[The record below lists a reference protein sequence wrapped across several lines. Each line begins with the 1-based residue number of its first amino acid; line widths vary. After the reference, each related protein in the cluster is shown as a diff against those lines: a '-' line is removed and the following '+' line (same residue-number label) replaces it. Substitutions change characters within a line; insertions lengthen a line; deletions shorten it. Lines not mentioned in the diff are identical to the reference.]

1 MCLVHMDDAEDTK
14 SSKKKHEI
22 FTCEK
27 CDYKTSRRS
36 NYNNHLLT
44 LKHKRMT
51 NDDKKKQKVAEF
63 HCECGKSYI
72 YRQGLH
78 KHKKKCAYIHEESAC
93 NKIIAKTDSLEELS
107 KTDLL
112 NMVHEQNKIIRDIIP
127 KIGNTTNNIRNDFRN
142 NNFNF
147 QLFLDENCKD
157 AMTLNNFATE
167 FQMTIEDILK
177 YKQGK
182 QSGVSNLLAQNLKP
196 IPVVQRPIHC
206 TDVKK
211 HTWMIKDDDGWKKDN
226 GKKVIKVTEFEV
238 SNRFHDL
245 WETAYPEWQHNER
258 LTDTYLDIVRCI
270 TAESSEKDIERIL
283 RKIGP
288 EYKLSASDVKNALA

>member
-1 MCLVHMDDAEDTK
+1 MDDAEDKKT
-14 SSKKKHEI
+14 SKKKHEI
-22 FTCEK
+22 FSCEK

-36 NYNNHLLT
+36 NYNNHILT

-51 NDDKKKQKVAEF
+51 QDDKKKQKEAEF

-78 KHKKKCAYIHEESAC
+78 KHKKKCAYIPEEGTC
-93 NKIIAKTDSLEELS
+93 DKIISKPDSLEELS

-147 QLFLDENCKD
+147 QLFLDENCKE
-157 AMTLNNFATE
+157 AMTLQNFATE

-182 QSGVSNLLAQNLKP
+182 QTGVSNLLIQNLKP

-211 HTWMIKDDDGWKKDN
+211 RTWMIKDDDGWKRDN
-226 GKKVIKVTEFEV
+226 GKKVIKVTEYEV
-238 SNRFHDL
+238 SRRFHDL
-245 WETAYPEWQHNER
+245 WETAYPEWEQNER
-258 LTDTYLDIVRCI
+258 LTDTYLDIVRCL
-270 TAESSEKDIERIL
+270 TAESSEKDIEKIL

-288 EYKLSASDVKNALA
+288 EYKLSASDVKHALA

>member
-1 MCLVHMDDAEDTK
+1 MDDAEDKKT
-14 SSKKKHEI
+14 SKKKHEI
-22 FTCEK
+22 FACEL

-36 NYNNHLLT
+36 NYNNHILT

-51 NDDKKKQKVAEF
+51 QDDKKKQKEADF
-63 HCECGKSYI
+63 HCECGKSYV
-72 YRQGLH
+72 YRQGLY
-78 KHKKKCAYIHEESAC
+78 KHKIKCAYIPEEGVC
-93 NKIIAKTDSLEELS
+93 NKIIAKPDSLEELS

-147 QLFLDENCKD
+147 QLFLDENCKE
-157 AMTLNNFATE
+157 AMTLQNFATE

-182 QSGVSNLLAQNLKP
+182 QTGVSNLLIQNLKP

-211 HTWMIKDDDGWKKDN
+211 RTWMIKDDDGWKRDN
-226 GKKVIKVTEFEV
+226 GKKVIKVTEYEV
-238 SNRFHDL
+238 SKRFHDL
-245 WETAYPEWQHNER
+245 WETAYPEWQKNER
-258 LTDTYLDIVRCI
+258 LTDTYLDIVRCL
-270 TAESSEKDIERIL
+270 TAESSEKDIEKIL

-288 EYKLSASDVKNALA
+288 EYKLSASDVKHALA

>member
-1 MCLVHMDDAEDTK
+1 MDDAEDKKT
-14 SSKKKHEI
+14 SKKKHEI
-22 FTCEK
+22 FACEL

-36 NYNNHLLT
+36 NYNNHILT

-51 NDDKKKQKVAEF
+51 QDDKKKQKEADF
-63 HCECGKSYI
+63 HCECGKSYV
-72 YRQGLH
+72 YRQGLY
-78 KHKKKCAYIHEESAC
+78 KHKIKCAYIPEEGVC
-93 NKIIAKTDSLEELS
+93 NKIIAKPDSLEELS

-147 QLFLDENCKD
+147 QLFLDENCKE
-157 AMTLNNFATE
+157 AMTLQNFATE

-182 QSGVSNLLAQNLKP
+182 QTGVSNLLIQNLKP

-211 HTWMIKDDDGWKKDN
+211 RTWMIKDDDGWKRDN
-226 GKKVIKVTEFEV
+226 GKKVIKVTEYEV
-238 SNRFHDL
+238 SKRFHDL
-245 WETAYPEWQHNER
+245 WETAYPEWEQNER
-258 LTDTYLDIVRCI
+258 LTDTYLDIVRCL
-270 TAESSEKDIERIL
+270 TAESSEKDIEKIL

-288 EYKLSASDVKNALA
+288 EYKLSASDVKHALA